1 MKEKQHHTL
10 EQRSFDAL
18 DSLSKLARGRLG
30 ALLNPLLRRSLG
42 SPMTSNWVMDAE
54 QARILQEPARA
65 RALLYAMVTAITLL
79 LIWAAFA
86 PLDEV
91 ARGEGRVIPSQ
102 QLQIVQSLDG
112 GVVESIH
119 VREGQVID
127 AGQLL
132 ISIDRTRFVSDLQE
146 RAAQAMAL
154 RAEIARLQALVTETD
169 LVFDDDLRE
178 RSPSLV
184 DNQTQLY
191 LNSRAELEQQQS
203 GLRNQLNQRQQ
214 DLREA
219 QAARDQYRTTLELTE
234 GELTRTRP
242 LLQSGAVSEVDII
255 RLERDV
261 ANLRG
266 ELNRAN
272 AAISRAGAAIDEAQ
286 NRLQEARLNT
296 LNRWRAELSDAASK
310 WDALEQAQTGLRDR
324 VEKTDIR
331 SPVRGTVQR
340 LLTNTVGGI
349 ITPGRDILEIVPL
362 DDQLLIE
369 ARILPKDIAFIRP
382 GQPAMIKF
390 SAYDF
395 SIFGGLQAEVEHI
408 SADTITDERDN
419 TFYLV
424 RLRTD
429 ASGFSEELSIIP
441 GMTTEVDIITGE
453 KTVLQYLLKP
463 VLRATSQAM
472 RER

>member
-1 MKEKQHHTL
+1 MNAKVPPGA
-10 EQRSFDAL
+10 EQRSFEAL
-18 DSLSKLARGRLG
+18 ERIAGKSEGRLG
-30 ALLNPLLRRSLG
+30 RLLDPLMRRWLGNPLS
-42 SPMTSNWVMDAE
+42 SNWAMDAE
-54 QARILQEPARA
+54 QARVLQDPIRA
-65 RALLYAMVTAITLL
+65 RAMLYAMLGAVVLL
-79 LIWAAFA
+79 LLWAAFA

-112 GVVESIH
+112 GVVEGIH
-119 VREGQVID
+119 VREGQIIEP
-127 AGQLL
+127 GQLL
-132 ISIDRTRFVSDLQE
+132 ISVDRTRFVSDLQE
-146 RAAQAMAL
+146 REAQSLAL
-154 RAEIARLQALVTETD
+154 RAEVSRLQALVTEQE
-169 LVFDDDLRE
+169 LVFDEDLLALSAR
-178 RSPSLV
+178 LV
-184 DNQTQLY
+184 ENQRQLY
-191 LNSRAELEQQQS
+191 LNSRAELEQQQA
-203 GLRNQLNQRQQ
+203 GLRNQLLQRQQ

-219 QAARDQYRTTLELTE
+219 RAASEQYSSTLQLTQSELQ
-234 GELTRTRP
+234 RTRP
-242 LLQSGAVSEVDII
+242 LLASGAVSEVDII
-255 RLERDV
+255 RLERDL

-272 AAISRAGAAIDEAQ
+272 AAISRSSSAIEEAQ
-286 NRLQEARLNT
+286 NRIEEARLSK
-296 LNRWRAELSDAASK
+296 LNRWRSELNDATSK
-310 WDALEQAQTGLRDR
+310 LESLTQAQTGLRDR
-324 VEKTDIR
+324 VDRTEIR

-369 ARILPKDIAFIRP
+369 ARIPPKDIAFIRP

-395 SIFGGLQAEVEHI
+395 SIFGGMQAKVEHI

-424 RLRTD
+424 RLRTE
-429 ASGFSEELSIIP
+429 SSQFSEDLSIIP
-441 GMTTEVDIITGE
+441 GMTTEVDIITGQ

>member
-1 MKEKQHHTL
+1 VSKKPSDSI
-10 EQRSFDAL
+10 EQRSFEAL
-18 DSLSKLARGRLG
+18 ERLSGLGGGRLG
-30 ALLNPLLRRSLG
+30 RALDPLVRRWLG
-42 SPMTSNWVMDAE
+42 SPQTSDWAMDAE
-54 QARILQEPARA
+54 QARMLQDPVRA
-65 RALLYAMVTAITLL
+65 RAMLYAMLCALL
-79 LIWAAFA
+79 LLLLWAAVA

-91 ARGEGRVIPSQ
+91 AKGEGRVIPSQ
-102 QLQIVQSLDG
+102 QLQVIQSLDG

-119 VREGQVID
+119 VREGQIIE

-132 ISIDRTRFVSDLQE
+132 ISVDRTRFMSDLQE
-146 RAAQAMAL
+146 REAQSMAL
-154 RAEIARLQALVTETD
+154 STDIRRLQALVNERD
-169 LVFDDDLRE
+169 LSFEEEWRA
-178 RSPSLV
+178 RAPNLV
-184 DNQTQLY
+184 ENQIQLY
-191 LNSRAELEQQQS
+191 LNSRAELEQQQQ
-203 GLRNQLNQRQQ
+203 GLRNQLSQRQQ

-219 QAARDQYRTTLELTE
+219 QAAREQYRITLELTE
-234 GELTRTRP
+234 DELRRTRP
-242 LLQSGAVSEVDII
+242 LLTSGAVSEVDII
-255 RLERDV
+255 RLERDA

-272 AAISRAGAAIDEAQ
+272 AAISRANAAIEEAQ
-286 NRLQEARLNT
+286 NRLAEARLNT
-296 LNRWRAELSDAASK
+296 LNRWRSELSDATSK
-310 WDALEQAQTGLRDR
+310 LDALEQAQTGLRDR
-324 VEKTDIR
+324 VSKTEIR

-362 DDQLLIE
+362 DDQLLVE
-369 ARILPKDIAFIRP
+369 ARIPPKDIAFIRP
-382 GQPAMIKF
+382 GQTAMIKF

-395 SIFGGLQAEVEHI
+395 SIFGGLPAAVEHI

-441 GMTTEVDIITGE
+441 GMTTEVDIITGQ

>member
-1 MKEKQHHTL
+1 MSGERNTDI
-10 EQRSFDAL
+10 EQRGFEAL
-18 DSLSKLARGRLG
+18 GKVTRLPTGRFGRL
-30 ALLNPLLRRSLG
+30 LDPLLRRWLG
-42 SPMTSNWVMDAE
+42 SPLTSNWAMDAE
-54 QARILQEPARA
+54 QARLLQEPVRA
-65 RALLYAMVTAITLL
+65 RSMLYAMAAAVLVLL
-79 LIWAAFA
+79 GWSALA

-112 GVVESIH
+112 GVVEEIH
-119 VREGQVID
+119 VREGQIIE

-132 ISIDRTRFVSDLQE
+132 ISVDPTRFVSDLQE
-146 RAAQAMAL
+146 REAQSLAL
-154 RAEIARLQALVTETD
+154 RAEITRLQALVNEQE
-169 LVFDDDLRE
+169 LQFDDELRLKAAN
-178 RSPSLV
+178 LV

-219 QAARDQYRTTLELTE
+219 QAARDQYRTTLELTLS
-234 GELTRTRP
+234 ELQRTRP
-242 LLQSGAVSEVDII
+242 LLASGAVSEVDII

-266 ELNRAN
+266 ELNRAT
-272 AAISRAGAAIDEAQ
+272 AAISRASSAIDEAQ
-286 NRLQEARLNT
+286 NRLQETRLNT
-296 LNRWRAELSDAASK
+296 LNRWRSDLGEASSRLE
-310 WDALEQAQTGLRDR
+310 ALQQAQTGLRDR
-324 VEKTDIR
+324 VSKTEIR

-349 ITPGRDILEIVPL
+349 IAPGRDIIEIVPL
-362 DDQLLIE
+362 DDQLLVE
-369 ARILPKDIAFIRP
+369 ARIPPKDIAFIRP
-382 GQPAMIKF
+382 GQAAMIKF

-395 SIFGGLQAEVEHI
+395 SIFGGLPAQVEHI

-429 ASGFSEELSIIP
+429 ASGFSDELSIIP
-441 GMTTEVDIITGE
+441 GMTTEVDIVTGQ